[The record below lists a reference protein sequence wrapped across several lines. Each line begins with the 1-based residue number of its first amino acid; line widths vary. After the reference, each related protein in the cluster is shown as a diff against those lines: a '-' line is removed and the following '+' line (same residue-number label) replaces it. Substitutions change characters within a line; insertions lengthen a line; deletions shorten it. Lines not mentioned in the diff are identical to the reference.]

1 MPMSDPSSSSSS
13 LLQAADPSPWLEVFG
28 RAHPVLLHSPLGLLP
43 ALLLLEFGALLL
55 RKPAP
60 RGAILAVA
68 WLCALS
74 AAAAAASGLV
84 LAGEDDYGGDTVGQ
98 HKLLGL
104 TLGGL
109 CVLAAI
115 LALLSDRRAF
125 RVVLLL
131 ACGVMIPAGHL
142 GGNLT
147 HGENFLWKPL
157 TAKTARSSVPEKP
170 PDPAP
175 QTQDPAPQD
184 PGPDQPATPTW
195 RDQVVP
201 ILERTCTKCHNEDK
215 QKGELLLT
223 TAEGVQLGGENGAVI
238 VAGKPDESP
247 LLQRCELPLADD
259 DHMPPEGKPQPTV
272 EELATL
278 RAWIAAGARFE

>member
-1 MPMSDPSSSSSS
+1 MHMPVSMLFSD
-13 LLQAADPSPWLEVFG
+13 AASDPSPWLEVFG

-55 RKPAP
+55 RKEPP

-84 LAGEDDYGGDTVGQ
+84 LAGEDGYSGDTVGQ

-115 LALLSDRRAF
+115 LALLADRRAF
-125 RVVLLL
+125 RVVLVL

-147 HGENFLWKPL
+147 HGADFLFKPL
-157 TAKTARSSVPEKP
+157 AAKTAAPEKP
-170 PDPAP
+170 AQPEHPAEP
-175 QTQDPAPQD
+175 STAPAD
-184 PGPDQPATPTW
+184 TVPTYAA
-195 RDQVVP
+195 QIVP

-223 TAEGVQLGGENGAVI
+223 TVDGIRAGGDNGPVF

-247 LLQRCELPLADD
+247 LVQRCELPLDDD
-259 DHMPPEGKPQPTV
+259 DHMPPEGKPQPTA

-278 RAWIAAGARFE
+278 RAWIAAGAKFE